1 MSSAAGGMVG
11 SFGRV
16 AVLCVDRPVHRHVH
30 PHAHVLFKVGGAD
43 SHFRVGDR
51 LFELNDQNAVFVNAW
66 EPHDFP
72 HARALPPALVLALYI
87 EPEWLDA
94 VDKGL
99 GATRLP
105 RLFSRAAAG
114 LAPPILTLLHDL
126 ADAAMSRSGSNT
138 PEERLLAQTMCE
150 LICRNSERSESG
162 FSSRVGP
169 APTDYRIRRALSAMK
184 RCRGERKPLARFAQE
199 AGLSRAHFFEVF
211 KANTGLS
218 PLLFLNGLRMEDAYS
233 SLFGTD
239 KNLADIARTL
249 GFPAPSHFTR
259 FFRNN
264 FGVSPSD
271 FRRAVY
277 SKL

>member
-1 MSSAAGGMVG
+1 MSSAAGGLIG

-16 AVLCVDRPVHRHVH
+16 AVLNVDRPVHRHVH

-72 HARALPPALVLALYI
+72 HARTLSSALVLALYI
-87 EPEWLDA
+87 EPEWLDD

-99 GATRLP
+99 GANRLP

-126 ADAAMSRSGSNT
+126 ADAAMSRSGSSA

-150 LICRNSERSESG
+150 LIHRNSDRSRSKFG
-162 FSSRVGP
+162 SRNTL
-169 APTDYRIRRALSAMK
+169 APTDYRIRRTLNAMK
-184 RCRGERKPLARFAQE
+184 SACGERKSLDYFAQE

-233 SLFGTD
+233 ALFGSD
-239 KNLADIARTL
+239 RSLAEISKTL
-249 GFPAPSHFTR
+249 DFPAPSHFTR

-271 FRRAVY
+271 FRRAVH
-277 SKL
+277 SAP